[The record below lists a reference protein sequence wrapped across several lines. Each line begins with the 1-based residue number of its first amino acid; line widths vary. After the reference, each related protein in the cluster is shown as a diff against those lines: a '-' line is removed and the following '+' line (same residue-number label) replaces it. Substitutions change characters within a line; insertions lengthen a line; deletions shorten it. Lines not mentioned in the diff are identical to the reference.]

1 MILCKHAS
9 DDPCRWRRR
18 KEARPEE
25 ILDAA
30 FNLFCEKGFSA
41 TRMTDV
47 ARQAG
52 ISKGTL
58 YLYFDSK
65 DMLLRS
71 VVQEFI
77 TPELERVEDQVSHYS
92 GPVDV
97 LLTNLVHGWWQ
108 SIGETRLSAIP
119 KLIIAESGNFP
130 ELADF
135 FVQNIVKRARKLFEQ
150 VIEMG
155 MDSGEFVQLDSDSV
169 ARLVIAPLVYTVIW
183 QHSLKPFDD
192 DFDARDVI
200 DLHIQFILRAL
211 RK

>member
-1 MILCKHAS
+1 MILCKHSSEAS
-9 DDPCRWRRR
+9 CRWRRR

-30 FNLFCEKGFSA
+30 LMLFSEKGFAA

-65 DMLLRS
+65 EMLLRS

-77 TPELERVEDQVSHYS
+77 TPELERVEDKVSHYS
-92 GPVDV
+92 GPAEE
-97 LLTNLVHGWWQ
+97 LLADLVHGWWQ

-130 ELADF
+130 ELAEF
-135 FVQNIVKRARKLFEQ
+135 FVQNIVKRARKLFER

-155 MDSGEFVQLDSDSV
+155 MESGEFIQLDSASV

-192 DFDARDVI
+192 DINAQDVI
-200 DLHIQFILRAL
+200 ELHIQFILRAL
-211 RK
+211 KK